1 MIKYAF
7 AEQKLSN
14 YRIVNRLSKKMSN
27 RAYEIKSKKI
37 IVQGEVT
44 IFFCTKIVVLK
55 TRINI
60 RKIIVIL
67 FRFNKPNKSCC
78 LAFGKK

>member
-14 YRIVNRLSKKMSN
+14 YRIVNRLSKKSQTG
-27 RAYEIKSKKI
+27 RTKLKVKKI

-44 IFFCTKIVVLK
+44 VFFVQKL
-55 TRINI
+55 
-60 RKIIVIL
+60 
-67 FRFNKPNKSCC
+67 
-78 LAFGKK
+78 